1 MKILEIVV
9 SLFVIIVLPVMFL
22 VGLYKLASKL
32 INRPREPKTS
42 KGTVSF
48 EKSRERIA
56 HVESEIEALKH
67 AKEKTA
73 KVMPSEMRIEKFC
86 PACGAPV
93 DLNNSKCAYC
103 DTILPGI
110 SARLQRQK
118 EIENEKEKEK
128 EMKVL
133 EHRHEEK
140 MQAIKRGNKIEKT
153 NRSHAFIALLAMF
166 FLFVIIAKIISR

>member
-42 KGTVSF
+42 KSAVSL

-73 KVMPSEMRIEKFC
+73 KAMPSEMRIEKFC

-93 DLNNSKCAYC
+93 DPSSSKCAYC

-118 EIENEKEKEK
+118 EIENEKE
-128 EMKVL
+128 MKVL

-140 MQAIKRGNKIEKT
+140 MQAIKSGNKIEKT
-153 NRSHAFIALLAMF
+153 NRSYAFIALLAMF